1 MLKALT
7 NVRKE
12 ARSWTDSFGNLVSS
26 PSSSSMFGEPPK
38 DAEKA
43 SPASGGLSDA
53 SYDSDDDQGC
63 CARHFGTD
71 ALLGS
76 WCLAVASALYAL
88 YGLDL
93 VVDSWDSDD
102 VTWVTFAWGNAVSG
116 LLFTVG
122 ACYFVNISYPEEMER
137 CAREALTVDVSTLT
151 FMERTF
157 TFNDMLLATW
167 SFELGCV
174 PYVVIAL
181 AYLCDSDEAW
191 LGGVMLVGVV
201 VTMLCI
207 YVWCRSAMP
216 ENMQKNG
223 GTGSSSFYDAFI
235 APCCGDRFLR
245 KHLGTDLQVGG
256 WLFFGPTAVAT
267 VASLALVCVDPTSF
281 DAWSFFV
288 QLALFSV
295 GAGLLLRSMYPP
307 AMEETPLL
315 ASPIGYAAAPPT

>member
-102 VTWVTFAWGNAVSG
+102 VTWVTFAWAR
-116 LLFTVG
+116 G
-122 ACYFVNISYPEEMER
+122 ARI
-137 CAREALTVDVSTLT
+137 D
-151 FMERTF
+151 
-157 TFNDMLLATW
+157 
-167 SFELGCV
+167 G
-174 PYVVIAL
+174 
-181 AYLCDSDEAW
+181 
-191 LGGVMLVGVV
+191 
-201 VTMLCI
+201 
-207 YVWCRSAMP
+207 
-216 ENMQKNG
+216 
-223 GTGSSSFYDAFI
+223 AF
-235 APCCGDRFLR
+235 
-245 KHLGTDLQVGG
+245 
-256 WLFFGPTAVAT
+256 
-267 VASLALVCVDPTSF
+267 
-281 DAWSFFV
+281 
-288 QLALFSV
+288 
-295 GAGLLLRSMYPP
+295 
-307 AMEETPLL
+307 ETPSRGVPRGRPRRRRGCRADIRWSARGVA
-315 ASPIGYAAAPPT
+315 ASRDVDIPWSARAQ

>member
-1 MLKALT
+1 
-7 NVRKE
+7 
-12 ARSWTDSFGNLVSS
+12 
-26 PSSSSMFGEPPK
+26 
-38 DAEKA
+38 
-43 SPASGGLSDA
+43 
-53 SYDSDDDQGC
+53 
-63 CARHFGTD
+63 
-71 ALLGS
+71 
-76 WCLAVASALYAL
+76 
-88 YGLDL
+88 
-93 VVDSWDSDD
+93 
-102 VTWVTFAWGNAVSG
+102 
-116 LLFTVG
+116 
-122 ACYFVNISYPEEMER
+122 
-137 CAREALTVDVSTLT
+137 
-151 FMERTF
+151 
-157 TFNDMLLATW
+157 
-167 SFELGCV
+167 
-174 PYVVIAL
+174 
-181 AYLCDSDEAW
+181 
-191 LGGVMLVGVV
+191 MLVGVV

-315 ASPIGYAAAPPT
+315 ASPVGYAAAPPT